1 MYFMCEID
9 QEQLGTSRTSIPQM
23 EVQHYSLELLKPQDS
38 AMMETLLGLTQALLN
53 KEILFFRAKKTTKQ
67 QKTRAIMW

>member
-1 MYFMCEID
+1 MCEID

-53 KEILFFRAKKTTKQ
+53 KEILFFSAKKKQ
-67 QKTRAIMW
+67 QKTRAMMW